1 MISLCIL
8 IPLRLANNNRLTIIF
23 LVSLL
28 HSSTG
33 YFTEAHETLLPVLGK
48 LRFLGDRS
56 RPDLQFILSYLGSHA
71 LNPTEIEKNYV
82 DHLLGYLNNTREIG
96 KLVGGRDREIIL
108 FGFSDASYTCDGN
121 ALSQLGRCFF
131 ITKDSA
137 CISAGSKKDSTV
149 SHSSCESEIKA
160 IDAAVR
166 EAVYLRS
173 LLKELAYEQK
183 KPTRIYVDSASAIEI
198 FNILKTSHAVKH
210 INVRIHYIRE
220 CINQRE
226 VSLVFIP
233 SKYNVADVLT
243 KPLVGGLFDAHASRL
258 MYGFANDSVCPN
270 TVEVASMC
278 TCCTY
283 IDTDGCYE
291 DDTYE
296 HC

>member
-1 MISLCIL
+1 MLFVHHTVYNIAFYSLQHINIYL
-8 IPLRLANNNRLTIIF
+8 SIYYLFIAGRIAEIND
-23 LVSLL
+23 
-28 HSSTG
+28 
-33 YFTEAHETLLPVLGK
+33 TLLPILGK

-56 RPDLQFILSYLGSHA
+56 RPDLQFMLSYLGSRA
-71 LNPTEIEKNYV
+71 LHPTEVEKNHV
-82 DHLLGYLNNTREIG
+82 NHLLGYLNYT
-96 KLVGGRDREIIL
+96 KDVCKFVGGKDREIVL

-137 CISAGSKKDSTV
+137 CISASSKKDSTV

-173 LLKELAYEQK
+173 LLKELTFEQK
-183 KPTRIYVDSASAIEI
+183 KPTRIYVDSASAIDI
-198 FNILKTSHAVKH
+198 LNTLKTSHAVKH

-220 CINQRE
+220 CINSRE

-233 SKYNVADVLT
+233 SAFNVADVLT
-243 KPLVGGLFDAHASRL
+243 KPLVGSLFDSHAAKL
-258 MYGFANDSVCPN
+258 LYGFENKSICPD
-270 TVEVASMC
+270 TVEIASMC
-278 TCCTY
+278 TCCTF
-283 IDTDGCYE
+283 IDVDGCYE
-291 DDTYE
+291 DETYE